1 MTSLVARLVL
11 MVALIAP
18 AFVPSSAADPGKTV
32 RMIVPFPPGG
42 ATDAIARILQP
53 KMQEVLGASVVIEN
67 KGGAGGSLGTELVAK
82 APSDGY
88 TVLFTFSSH
97 TINPAL
103 YPKLA
108 FDAVKDFE
116 PVGLAATLPQILVVH
131 PRLPM
136 RSVAELLAA
145 AKAEPGSLAY
155 ASAGNGSAGH
165 LAGELMKH
173 RTGIQMTHVP
183 YRGGGPAI
191 SDVVGGQVPL
201 MWVSIAAVAQ
211 HIRQGLLRPLAVST
225 LKRSVAFPDVPTM
238 AESGVPDFQVDSWC
252 AVFVPVGTPRA
263 AVDRLNTAL
272 NLALGN
278 ADVRARLL
286 AQGAEPAGG
295 TSEALGKV
303 VAVELPK
310 WASLVREMRI
320 KAD

>member
-1 MTSLVARLVL
+1 MTSRVAPLILIVG
-11 MVALIAP
+11 LIAS

-53 KMQEVLGASVVIEN
+53 KMQEALGASVVIEN

-103 YPKLA
+103 YPKLG
-108 FDAVKDFE
+108 FDAAKDFE
-116 PVGLAATLPQILVVH
+116 PVVLVATLPQILVVH
-131 PRLPM
+131 PRLFVH
-136 RSVAELLAA
+136 SVAELLAA
-145 AKAEPGSLAY
+145 AKAEPDSLAY

-165 LAGELMKH
+165 LAGELMKY
-173 RTGIQMTHVP
+173 RTGTHITHVP
-183 YRGGGPAI
+183 YRGGGPAV
-191 SDVVGGQVPL
+191 SDVVSGQVPL
-201 MWVSIAAVAQ
+201 MWVSIAAVTQ

-225 LKRSVAFPDVPTM
+225 RKRSVMFPDVPTM
-238 AESGVPDFQVDSWC
+238 AESGVADFQVDSWC

-272 NLALGN
+272 NTALGN

-286 AQGAEPAGG
+286 AQAAEPAGG
-295 TSEALGKV
+295 TSESLGKV

-310 WASLVREMRI
+310 WASLVQEMRI

>member
-1 MTSLVARLVL
+1 
-11 MVALIAP
+11 
-18 AFVPSSAADPGKTV
+18 
-32 RMIVPFPPGG
+32 
-42 ATDAIARILQP
+42 
-53 KMQEVLGASVVIEN
+53 MQEALGASVVIEN
-67 KGGAGGSLGTELVAK
+67 KGGAGGSLGTEMVAK

-103 YPKLA
+103 YPKLP
-108 FDAVKDFE
+108 FDTVKDFE

-131 PRLPM
+131 PRFPL
-136 RSVAELLAA
+136 RSVADLVAA
-145 AKAEPGSLAY
+145 AKAEPDSLAY

-165 LAGELMKH
+165 LAAELMKY
-173 RTGIQMTHVP
+173 RTGIRMTHVP

-201 MWVSIAAVAQ
+201 MWVSIAAAAP

-225 LKRSVAFPDVPTM
+225 LKRSMAFPDVPTM
-238 AESGVPDFQVDSWC
+238 AESGVPDFEVDSWC
-252 AVFVPVGTPRA
+252 GMFVPVGTPRA
-263 AVDRLNTAL
+263 VVDRLNTAL

-295 TSEALGKV
+295 TPEALGKI

-310 WASLVREMRI
+310 WANLAREMRI
-320 KAD
+320 KGD

>member
-1 MTSLVARLVL
+1 MTSLLVRLVL
-11 MVALIAP
+11 MVASIAP
-18 AFVPSSAADPGKTV
+18 AFAPPSAADTAQTV

-42 ATDAIARILQP
+42 ATDVIARILQP
-53 KMQEVLGASVVIEN
+53 RMQEALGVSVVIEN
-67 KGGAGGSLGTELVAK
+67 KGGAGGSLGTELVAR

-103 YPKLA
+103 YPKLG

-116 PVGLAATLPQILVVH
+116 PVVLVATLPQILVVH
-131 PRLPM
+131 PRLPVY
-136 RSVAELLAA
+136 SVAELLAA
-145 AKAEPGSLAY
+145 AKAEPDSLAY

-173 RTGIQMTHVP
+173 RTGIHITHVP
-183 YRGGGPAI
+183 YRGGGPAV
-191 SDVVGGQVPL
+191 SDVVSGQVPL
-201 MWVSIAAVAQ
+201 MWVSLAAVTQ

-225 LKRSVAFPDVPTM
+225 RKRSVMFPDVPTM

-272 NLALGN
+272 NMALGHV
-278 ADVRARLL
+278 DVRARLL

-295 TSEALGKV
+295 TSEALGKL
-303 VAVELPK
+303 VAIELPI
-310 WASLVREMRI
+310 WASLAREMRI

>member
-1 MTSLVARLVL
+1 MASIVARLVL
-11 MVALIAP
+11 MVALIAW
-18 AFVPSSAADPGKTV
+18 AFVPSSAAGAGKTV

-42 ATDAIARILQP
+42 ATDVIARILQP
-53 KMQEVLGASVVIEN
+53 KMQEALGASIVIEN

-97 TINPAL
+97 TISPAL

-173 RTGIQMTHVP
+173 RTGIRMTHVP

-225 LKRSVAFPDVPTM
+225 LKRSVSFPDVPTM
-238 AESGVPDFQVDSWC
+238 AESGVPNFQVDSWC
-252 AVFVPVGTPRA
+252 AVFVPAGTPRA
-263 AVDRLNTAL
+263 VVERLNAAL
-272 NLALGN
+272 NLALGD

-295 TSEALGKV
+295 TPEALGKV
-303 VAVELPK
+303 VAAELPK
-310 WASLVREMRI
+310 WASLAREMRI

>member
-183 YRGGGPAI
+183 YRGEVRRSAM
-191 SDVVGGQVPL
+191 SL
-201 MWVSIAAVAQ
+201 AA
-211 HIRQGLLRPLAVST
+211 
-225 LKRSVAFPDVPTM
+225 RS
-238 AESGVPDFQVDSWC
+238 
-252 AVFVPVGTPRA
+252 R
-263 AVDRLNTAL
+263 
-272 NLALGN
+272 
-278 ADVRARLL
+278 
-286 AQGAEPAGG
+286 
-295 TSEALGKV
+295 
-303 VAVELPK
+303 
-310 WASLVREMRI
+310 
-320 KAD
+320 

>member
-1 MTSLVARLVL
+1 MTSLVVRIVL
-11 MVALIAP
+11 MGALIAP
-18 AFVPSSAADPGKTV
+18 AFVSSSAQEPGKTV

-53 KMQEVLGASVVIEN
+53 RLQEALGVSVVIEN

-82 APSDGY
+82 AAPDGS

-103 YPKLA
+103 YPKLP
-108 FDAVKDFE
+108 FNVVKDFE
-116 PVGLAATLPQILVVH
+116 PVGLAATLPQILVVY
-131 PRLPM
+131 PRMPT

-145 AKAEPGSLAY
+145 AKAAPGGLAY

-165 LAGELMKH
+165 LASELMKH
-173 RTGIQMTHVP
+173 RTGIHMTHVP

-201 MWVSIAAVAQ
+201 MWVSIAAAAS

-225 LKRSVAFPDVPTM
+225 LKRSVAFPEVPTM
-238 AESGVPDFQVDSWC
+238 AESGVPDFEVDSWC
-252 AVFVPVGTPRA
+252 AVFVPAGTPRA

-272 NLALGN
+272 NLALGD

-286 AQGAEPAGG
+286 AQGSEPAGG
-295 TSEALGKV
+295 TPEALGKV
-303 VAVELPK
+303 VAAELPK
-310 WASLVREMRI
+310 WASLAREMQI
-320 KAD
+320 KGD

>member
-18 AFVPSSAADPGKTV
+18 AFVPSSAADAGKTV

-42 ATDAIARILQP
+42 ATDVIARILQP
-53 KMQEVLGASVVIEN
+53 KMQEALGASVVIEN

-108 FDAVKDFE
+108 FDAAKDFE

-131 PRLPM
+131 PRLPI

-165 LAGELMKH
+165 LAGELMTH
-173 RTGIQMTHVP
+173 RTGIRMTHVP
-183 YRGGGPAI
+183 YRGGGPAV

-201 MWVSIAAVAQ
+201 LWVSIAAVAQ

-225 LKRSVAFPDVPTM
+225 LKRSVSFPDVPTM
-238 AESGVPDFQVDSWC
+238 AESGVPNFQVDSWC
-252 AVFVPVGTPRA
+252 AVFVPAGTPRA
-263 AVDRLNTAL
+263 VVERLNAAL
-272 NLALGN
+272 NLALGD

-295 TSEALGKV
+295 TPEALGKV
-303 VAVELPK
+303 VAAELPK
-310 WASLVREMRI
+310 WASLAREMRI